1 MPYFIHIKTFD
12 LAENIININY
22 VFAASILL
30 LVGCGSGE
38 SSFTKT
44 LSSASNPTAPS
55 DTKAASSVRAL
66 DTSLQTLVPKAS
78 YDLGSQELAAF
89 TYLNSRRAAC
99 GFGYLKQDT
108 RLDAAA
114 LAHAKY
120 IALPVEAAIS
130 HVEAQTVSPELFTG
144 ANPIDRALAKAYP
157 ATKSSFDED
166 FGAGYLSETNFAEV
180 ISADLMNAPFH
191 LLSLLRSN
199 RDVGIGVYSANRGA
213 NSLPYRA
220 VVLNMSTT
228 VGTQEPDGVQTY
240 PCQGSSLA
248 GGFYGGE
255 VPDPY
260 PGRNYALNPMG
271 SPLAILSPTGTT
283 LSLQSY
289 SLRRSGDSQELALNV
304 LSSSNRS
311 TYIRSN
317 EIVLMPE
324 LPMVAGASYDVKL
337 AGTVDGVAWVKVFT
351 FTITN

>member
-1 MPYFIHIKTFD
+1 
-12 LAENIININY
+12 LAEIIININY
-22 VFAASILL
+22 VFSSSILL
-30 LVGCGSGE
+30 LAGCGSGE
-38 SSFTKT
+38 SSLTKT
-44 LSSASNPTAPS
+44 LSSASNLTAQS
-55 DTKAASSVRAL
+55 DTKAIGSARAL

-89 TYLNSRRAAC
+89 TYLNTRRAAC
-99 GFGYLKQDT
+99 GFGNLKQDI

-130 HVEAQTVSPELFTG
+130 HVEAQMISPELFTG
-144 ANPIDRALAKAYP
+144 INPIDRALAKAYP
-157 ATKSSFDED
+157 ATQASFDED

-191 LLSLLRSN
+191 LLSLLRPN

-213 NSLPYRA
+213 NSLPFRA
-220 VVLNMSTT
+220 VVLNMSTA
-228 VGTQEPDGVQTY
+228 VGTQEPNGVQTY

-248 GGFYGGE
+248 GSFYGGE
-255 VPDPY
+255 IPNPF

-283 LSLQSY
+283 LSLQHY
-289 SLRRSGDSQELALNV
+289 SLRRTGDSQELALNV
-304 LSSSNRS
+304 LSTSNRS

-324 LPMVAGASYDVKL
+324 LPLAAGSSYDVKL
-337 AGTVDGVAWVKVFT
+337 TGTVDGVAWAKGFT
-351 FTITN
+351 FTTIK